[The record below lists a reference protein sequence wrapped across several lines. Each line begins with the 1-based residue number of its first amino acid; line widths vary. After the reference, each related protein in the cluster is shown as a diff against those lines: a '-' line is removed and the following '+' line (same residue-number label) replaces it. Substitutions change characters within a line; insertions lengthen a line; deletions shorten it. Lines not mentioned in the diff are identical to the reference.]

1 MGKIYHIQL
10 DRKMIGGAKLAVV
23 PGDPGRVPKI
33 AGQLSPRFR
42 ELAFNREYRS
52 CLVPVG
58 SREKVLVTSTGI
70 GGPSATIAVEELAML
85 GITTFVRLGTTGSI
99 RKDLKVGDVVVT
111 AAAVRL
117 DGSST
122 HYAPI
127 EYPAAADFFVTRI
140 LVEAAEKA
148 GIPFRVGVT
157 ASSDTFYPG
166 QERYDSH
173 GKYVI
178 RKFQGTLG
186 EWQRLG
192 VLNYEMES
200 SALFTTARALGLRAG
215 CVAGVIVNRASTE
228 AIRKTDVA
236 RAEDNTISVL
246 KDSLGPLLALARSR
260 VRG

>member
-10 DRKMIGGAKLAVV
+10 NRKMIGGAKVALV
-23 PGDPGRVPKI
+23 PGDPARVLKI
-33 AGQLSPRFR
+33 AEKLSNKSR
-42 ELAFNREYRS
+42 ELAFNREYRT

-58 SREKVLVTSTGI
+58 KKDNILVTSTGI
-70 GGPSATIAVEELAML
+70 GGPSATIAIEELAML
-85 GITTFVRLGTTGSI
+85 GVKIFVRLGTTGSI
-99 RKDLKVGDVVVT
+99 QKSLRVGDVVISS
-111 AAAVRL
+111 ASVRL

-140 LVEAAEKA
+140 LVEAAERA
-148 GIPFRVGVT
+148 GVPFQVGIT

-178 RKFQGTLG
+178 RRFQGSMR
-186 EWQRLG
+186 EWQKLR

-200 SALFTTARALGLRAG
+200 ASLFTAAAVLGLRAG
-215 CVAGVIVNRASTE
+215 CVAGVIVSRAATE
-228 AIRKTDVA
+228 KVDKADVA
-236 RAEDNTISVL
+236 RAEDNTIAVIEN
-246 KDSLGPLLALARSR
+246 SLERLLALSR
-260 VRG
+260 G

>member
-10 DRKMIGGAKLAVV
+10 DRKMIKGARVALV
-23 PGDPGRVPKI
+23 PGDPGRVNKI
-33 AGQLSPRFR
+33 AERISSKSRQL
-42 ELAFNREYRS
+42 ADNREYRT

-58 SREKVLVTSTGI
+58 KGENILVTSTGI

-85 GITTFVRLGTTGSI
+85 GVRVFVRLGTTGSI
-99 RKDLKVGDVVVT
+99 QKNLKVGDVVITT
-111 AAAVRL
+111 ASVRL

-122 HYAPI
+122 HYAPL
-127 EYPAAADFFVTRI
+127 EFPAASDFYVTRL
-140 LVEAAEKA
+140 LVEAAEQA
-148 GIPFRVGVT
+148 SIPFRVGIT

-178 RKFQGTLG
+178 RRFQGTMK
-186 EWQRLG
+186 EWQKLG

-200 SALFTTARALGLRAG
+200 SALFTTAQALGLRAG

-228 AIRKTDVA
+228 AIRKADVA
-236 RAEDNTISVL
+236 RAEDNTIEVVIR
-246 KDSLGPLLALARSR
+246 SLDGLIALSRSR
-260 VRG
+260 K